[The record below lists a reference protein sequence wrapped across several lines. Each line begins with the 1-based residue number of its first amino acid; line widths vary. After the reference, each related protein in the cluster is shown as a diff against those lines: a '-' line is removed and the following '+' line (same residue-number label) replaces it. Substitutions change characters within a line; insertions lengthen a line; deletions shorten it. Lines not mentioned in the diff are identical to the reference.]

1 MSAAELEDSAAW
13 RNAVWRRA
21 VVGPGVEEA
30 DAVPGLADFDGK
42 AGWAGTG
49 WRLDGVGGDA
59 LGLGEGNGAWR

>member
-1 MSAAELEDSAAW
+1 
-13 RNAVWRRA
+13 